1 MVIRSFKNMLFFSL
15 RDPILIGYVQYDMT
29 KGYVTV
35 KGHVFWG
42 LRRGYDDACVEKKK
56 RSRFDKHQIYGQD
69 TFHPSQFSL
78 GKERN
83 FL

>member
-15 RDPILIGYVQYDMT
+15 RETRYLSVMYSTKMT

-42 LRRGYDDACVEKKK
+42 LSRGYDDACVEEEK
-56 RSRFDKHQIYGQD
+56 RSRFDKHQIYG
-69 TFHPSQFSL
+69 
-78 GKERN
+78 
-83 FL
+83 

>member
-42 LRRGYDDACVEKKK
+42 LSRGYDDACA
-56 RSRFDKHQIYGQD
+56 
-69 TFHPSQFSL
+69 
-78 GKERN
+78 
-83 FL
+83 